1 MSASGGA
8 RTGPRR
14 PRGRGR
20 VAAVAGLLLGWAC
33 TLPALATSAAPTPSA
48 AAAGS
53 AARPDPRLSSGPY
66 DRVARV
72 QGGDRVATAVD
83 VSRFRFPGGAS
94 GQEPPEAAVLVRSD
108 DFADALAAAPLA
120 AAEGPLLLTSR
131 DRLDPATAQELRRVL
146 PAGRTVHLL
155 GGPGVLG
162 GEVERAVREL
172 GFPVRRLAGEDRY
185 ATAVAVA
192 RYLAPAAPGGCEFVL
207 ATGRDFPDAV
217 VGAGWARPQRPVLLT
232 DGERVPAATAREI
245 ERCGAGVVPEPGR
258 HAVRVS
264 LFGDPA
270 ARAYSQARA
279 GSPALRTLSTGATRC
294 SGPDRYVTATLVCDP
309 YSQYPPFPSGR
320 DDRAV
325 ALVSGQ
331 DWPDALLAATLT
343 ESVDQAT
350 GAVTPV
356 RVVFTRPGSLPEFV
370 AGYLHGARADIG
382 RGFVVGGPGA
392 VSPDVE
398 RRFVEL
404 IS

>member
-1 MSASGGA
+1 MIGMTRGGRA
-8 RTGPRR
+8 
-14 PRGRGR
+14 
-20 VAAVAGLLLGWAC
+20 AAVAAGLLLGAAC
-33 TLPALATSAAPTPSA
+33 AVPALATSSAVAPAPASA
-48 AAAGS
+48 AAGT

-72 QGGDRVATAVD
+72 QGEDRVATAVD
-83 VSRFRFPGGAS
+83 VSRFRFPEGIPD
-94 GQEPPEAAVLVRSD
+94 EDRPEAAVLVRSD

-162 GEVERAVREL
+162 EGVERAVREL
-172 GFPVRRLAGEDRY
+172 GLTVRRLAGEDRY

-192 RYLAPAAPGGCEFVL
+192 RHLAPAAPGRCEFVL

-217 VGAGWARPQRPVLLT
+217 VGAGWARPERPVLLT
-232 DGERVPAATAREI
+232 DGERMPAATAREI
-245 ERCGAGVVPEPGR
+245 ERCAATVVPEPGR
-258 HAVRVS
+258 SAALVS
-264 LFGDPA
+264 VFGDPA
-270 ARAYSQARA
+270 ARAYSQARVDSA
-279 GSPALRTLSTGATRC
+279 ALRTLSTQATGC
-294 SGPDRYVTATLVCDP
+294 SGPDRYVTATLVCDV

-320 DDRAV
+320 NDRAV

-356 RVVFTRPGSLPEFV
+356 RVLFTRPCSLPELV
-370 AGYLHGARADIG
+370 AGLLY
-382 RGFVVGGPGA
+382 
-392 VSPDVE
+392 
-398 RRFVEL
+398 
-404 IS
+404 